1 MLVPPRSQRIH
12 RYLPSIAPH
21 QQHKACQIAYLM
33 PPSPGG
39 RPQMH
44 PLLGLLTVPVGS
56 DGIMVSTDKYNL
68 TPRELQVLEL
78 LTKGVSN
85 AEISHRLLIK
95 PTTVKRH

>member
-1 MLVPPRSQRIH
+1 
-12 RYLPSIAPH
+12 
-21 QQHKACQIAYLM
+21 
-33 PPSPGG
+33 
-39 RPQMH
+39 MH

-95 PTTVKRH
+95 PTTVKRHLEAIFEKLEVDNRTQAALRAVALGLVKNN